1 MYVII
6 LREVG
11 LHWDRASDLLAYA
24 LGMLIIVCILTL
36 VFANAG
42 GGVAEWGKE
51 ATGNFCFVMNVGVLV
66 LAIWLVIARWSKK
79 RVVPPGCTSRRSVRA
94 HDDRAELFQNAHS
107 NRGTSAKGRSAYAT
121 ECALE
126 VLAIRL

>member
-24 LGMLIIVCILTL
+24 LGLLIIVCILTL

-51 ATGNFCFVMNVGVLV
+51 ATGIFLFCDERGGAGAGH
-66 LAIWLVIARWSKK
+66 LAGDCPLEQEAGGPSWLHLPAVREGPRRPGRTISKS
-79 RVVPPGCTSRRSVRA
+79 P
-94 HDDRAELFQNAHS
+94 QQ
-107 NRGTSAKGRSAYAT
+107 
-121 ECALE
+121 
-126 VLAIRL
+126 